1 MFSEKDQ
8 CNLYIYIKYVYMYD
22 NCVIKFVFLKRCHLR
37 KWHSERRAIR
47 LVGDFE
53 NTKKRQELCF
63 HSDKFDLQRV
73 LKVTFVIILQRK
85 SDSITW
91 YSYHY

>member
-37 KWHSERRAIR
+37 K
-47 LVGDFE
+47 
-53 NTKKRQELCF
+53 
-63 HSDKFDLQRV
+63 
-73 LKVTFVIILQRK
+73 
-85 SDSITW
+85 
-91 YSYHY
+91 